1 MEKIRKVEVNYE
13 MKRRGH
19 RKLHVKLEHLVPR
32 LISLVRVSF
41 HENIKFISSRH
52 RVISSIYFF
61 LRARA

>member
-32 LISLVRVSF
+32 LISLVRFAHS
-41 HENIKFISSRH
+41 
-52 RVISSIYFF
+52 
-61 LRARA
+61 